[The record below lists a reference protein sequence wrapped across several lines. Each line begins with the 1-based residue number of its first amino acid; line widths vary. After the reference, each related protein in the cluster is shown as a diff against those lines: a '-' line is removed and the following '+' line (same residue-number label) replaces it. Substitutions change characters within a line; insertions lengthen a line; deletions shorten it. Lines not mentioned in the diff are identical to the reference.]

1 MKHDIN
7 PPSIKR
13 DEAQAATAR
22 VEKRGIKT
30 VLVVDYEAEF
40 INMII
45 RDLKRKGFSMH
56 AAYNEA
62 EACHK
67 IGIAAQTGV
76 PFDLAIIDVDM
87 PQMGGFKFLERI
99 KAVRSTTSVLV
110 VSQFHN
116 TAIINELIRPE
127 LDACCLKPITP
138 QELMNIISLIE
149 KKRGQRL

>member
-1 MKHDIN
+1 MEHEIN
-7 PPSIKR
+7 PSSIER
-13 DEAQAATAR
+13 DTIQTATAR
-22 VEKRGIKT
+22 LETCSIKT

-40 INMII
+40 INMIT

-56 AAYNEA
+56 SAYNEA

-67 IGIAAQTGV
+67 ISSAAQKGV

-87 PQMGGFKFLERI
+87 PQMGGFKFLERV
-99 KAVRSTTSVLV
+99 KAVKSTTSVLV

-116 TAIINELIRPE
+116 TTIINELIRPE

-138 QELMNIISLIE
+138 QELMDIISLIG